1 MKRSTSETI
10 SQSLKVVG
18 TIVVAL
24 MAIWLLTDDVQP
36 NYVQGRM
43 IMGFLMIIL
52 GYLMDIKHLLEDQ
65 AVGK

>member
-1 MKRSTSETI
+1 M
-10 SQSLKVVG
+10 
-18 TIVVAL
+18 VAL

-52 GYLMDIKHLLEDQ
+52 GYLIDIKYLLEDRNNTR
-65 AVGK
+65 